1 MPIQLTW
8 IKEFGAMDFLHD
20 TLWTYP
26 VYDNEH
32 TLDIIKAMF
41 VKETTETVECY
52 EQDNPVPQSRIQDAQ
67 NLLDAVTNCKTLQEF
82 ADLEYTIFKDVELLG
97 DPNV

>member
-1 MPIQLTW
+1 MTIQLTW
-8 IKEFGAMDFLHD
+8 IKEFGAMDYLND
-20 TLWTYP
+20 TLWSYP

-41 VKETTETVECY
+41 VKETVELLESY
-52 EQDNPVPQSRIQDAQ
+52 NQDNPVPTQRIQDAE
-67 NLLDAVTNCKTLQEF
+67 NLLSAVINCKTLQQF
-82 ADLEYTIFKDVELLG
+82 ADLEYTILRDTELLG